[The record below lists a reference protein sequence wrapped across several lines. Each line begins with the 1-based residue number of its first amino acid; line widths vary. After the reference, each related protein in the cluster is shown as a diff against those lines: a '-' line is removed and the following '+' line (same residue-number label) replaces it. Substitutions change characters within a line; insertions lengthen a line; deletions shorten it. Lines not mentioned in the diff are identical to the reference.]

1 MRPAPALHNIIITAP
16 ALEII
21 IIIIN
26 INIITIIISKHLLDF
41 KTKQFE
47 NVSSPPLMLH
57 AGGGGGAGDM
67 PCLPHLV
74 STIQLLEYQMVWR
87 EGSAGW

>member
-1 MRPAPALHNIIITAP
+1 MRPAPALDNIIIINIIITAP
-16 ALEII
+16 IVA
-21 IIIIN
+21 
-26 INIITIIISKHLLDF
+26 TIISNNLLDF
-41 KTKQFE
+41 KTKRFE

-74 STIQLLEYQMVWR
+74 SGLVRWC
-87 EGSAGW
+87 